1 MSLSAALSIATSSLA
16 NVNSQLALVSHNIAN
31 ADTPGYVTETA
42 TQEDLTSNGIG
53 IGVIAGPVTRNVDA
67 SLQAQVFQQNATV
80 AGLQTTQTALQ
91 AIDAVQ
97 GTPGQ
102 GGDVASLLGQLQDQF
117 STLLNDPSNQT
128 QQAAVVSAAGTLA
141 TTINALSSTYTQ
153 QRQTAENNIVS
164 EVNTINGALGTISQ
178 LNAQIVT
185 LRSGGGDTADLENQ
199 RDQAV
204 QQLEQLVDVNT
215 LVQSDGNM
223 LITTTGGVALPTDG
237 TANPLSTT
245 GANVPPGTYYPGGGI
260 PAITLDGADITGQL
274 TGGQL
279 GANITLRD
287 TTLPTYQAEL
297 DEFSQNL
304 ASRFSAQG
312 LTLFSDPTGNVPAG
326 GGVPAQ
332 QGYVGF
338 AAEIQVNPAV
348 QADPSLVRD
357 GTDTIAGSATGAAAF
372 TPNPPGG
379 PAGFSTLINNVLT
392 YTFGADVQD
401 GVTQP
406 ASNTTGLGA
415 SGTLDAPYTPP
426 ATLGGIASALVAS
439 EAQDSANTTS
449 QLTTEQAVQ
458 TTLSN
463 SLSTGSGVNLDNEMS
478 LMIQLQNAYGVNA
491 RIIGAVQS
499 MMTQLHQRGAGMT
512 GAPWHFEAEKKR
524 TPPPLE
530 GLGRKAD
537 QGRGG
542 VRTAADSG
550 STHPSAWPWS
560 ALRPKP
566 SRGGDVFSFFFY
578 PSVPAMSISAATPAD
593 YWHDDQPDQ
602 RHRFDQDKAGSA
614 HHADQHRPGL
624 QHLCRPRCRRRGV
637 ARPQSPDRH
646 PADLAEQHQ
655 RRHRHHGGVADG
667 DDADPADRLRLPGA
681 DQQPGR
687 RRLVRG
693 RYHRR
698 LRATGAGAGG

>member
-128 QQAAVVSAAGTLA
+128 QQSAVVSAAGTLA
-141 TTINALSSTYTQ
+141 STINALSSAYTQ
-153 QRQTAENNIVS
+153 QRQTAENNVVS
-164 EVNTINGALGTISQ
+164 EVNTINGSLGTISQ

-185 LRSGGGDTADLENQ
+185 LRSGGGNTADLENQ

-245 GANVPPGTYYPGGGI
+245 SANVPPGTYYPGGGI
-260 PAITLDGADITGQL
+260 PPITLDGADVTAQL

-304 ASRFSAQG
+304 ASRFAAQG

-338 AAEIQVNPAV
+338 ASEIQVNPAV

-406 ASNTTGLGA
+406 ASNATGLGA
-415 SGTLDAPYTPP
+415 SGTLDAPYTPA
-426 ATLGGIASALVAS
+426 ATLGGIAAALVAS

-458 TTLSN
+458 TTLTN

-499 MMTQLHQRGAGMT
+499 MMTQLINTVQA
-512 GAPWHFEAEKKR
+512 
-524 TPPPLE
+524 
-530 GLGRKAD
+530 
-537 QGRGG
+537 
-542 VRTAADSG
+542 
-550 STHPSAWPWS
+550 
-560 ALRPKP
+560 
-566 SRGGDVFSFFFY
+566 
-578 PSVPAMSISAATPAD
+578 
-593 YWHDDQPDQ
+593 
-602 RHRFDQDKAGSA
+602 
-614 HHADQHRPGL
+614 
-624 QHLCRPRCRRRGV
+624 
-637 ARPQSPDRH
+637 
-646 PADLAEQHQ
+646 
-655 RRHRHHGGVADG
+655 
-667 DDADPADRLRLPGA
+667 
-681 DQQPGR
+681 
-687 RRLVRG
+687 
-693 RYHRR
+693 
-698 LRATGAGAGG
+698 

>member
-1 MSLSAALSIATSSLA
+1 M
-16 NVNSQLALVSHNIAN
+16 
-31 ADTPGYVTETA
+31 
-42 TQEDLTSNGIG
+42 
-53 IGVIAGPVTRNVDA
+53 
-67 SLQAQVFQQNATV
+67 
-80 AGLQTTQTALQ
+80 
-91 AIDAVQ
+91 
-97 GTPGQ
+97 
-102 GGDVASLLGQLQDQF
+102 
-117 STLLNDPSNQT
+117 
-128 QQAAVVSAAGTLA
+128 
-141 TTINALSSTYTQ
+141 
-153 QRQTAENNIVS
+153 
-164 EVNTINGALGTISQ
+164 
-178 LNAQIVT
+178 
-185 LRSGGGDTADLENQ
+185 
-199 RDQAV
+199 
-204 QQLEQLVDVNT
+204 DVNT

-245 GANVPPGTYYPGGGI
+245 SANVPPGTYYPGGGI

-415 SGTLDAPYTPP
+415 SGTLDAPYAPP

-458 TTLSN
+458 TTL
-463 SLSTGSGVNLDNEMS
+463 
-478 LMIQLQNAYGVNA
+478 QQFA
-491 RIIGAVQS
+491 
-499 MMTQLHQRGAGMT
+499 
-512 GAPWHFEAEKKR
+512 
-524 TPPPLE
+524 
-530 GLGRKAD
+530 
-537 QGRGG
+537 
-542 VRTAADSG
+542 
-550 STHPSAWPWS
+550 
-560 ALRPKP
+560 
-566 SRGGDVFSFFFY
+566 
-578 PSVPAMSISAATPAD
+578 
-593 YWHDDQPDQ
+593 
-602 RHRFDQDKAGSA
+602 
-614 HHADQHRPGL
+614 
-624 QHLCRPRCRRRGV
+624 
-637 ARPQSPDRH
+637 
-646 PADLAEQHQ
+646 
-655 RRHRHHGGVADG
+655 
-667 DDADPADRLRLPGA
+667 RLPGA
-681 DQQPGR
+681 
-687 RRLVRG
+687 
-693 RYHRR
+693 
-698 LRATGAGAGG
+698 A